1 MVYMTSEEREEALD
15 HADPE
20 ERYGFCPTC
29 ECDVQLVKR
38 DVGIGRYEYQG
49 AKGIDRRMV
58 DVCGDC
64 GEEI

>member
-1 MVYMTSEEREEALD
+1 MYMTSEDRAEALE

-29 ECDVQLVKR
+29 EQDVQLVKR

-58 DVCGDC
+58 DHCVEC
-64 GEEI
+64 ENEV